1 MLVGWMVVYLIS
13 WVDLFRVKCIAHFL
27 SFQVPDLQ
35 FLPALI
41 FILADGRVRLG

>member
-13 WVDLFRVKCIAHFL
+13 WVDLFQVKYIAHFL

-35 FLPALI
+35 FLPAHI